1 MTENTECLIL
11 KYTATKSKRHK
22 WDYEEIIASRCFVLN
37 KYYSEKF
44 RLNPIN
50 EIELQS
56 EIPDITNTGDSE
68 WVIGKLEFIENIS
81 EKLYDDIKRFNL
93 SDNEEEIT
101 KLINKVNES
110 VALCRIDMMREK
122 FKREKEK
129 ILLNK

>member
-1 MTENTECLIL
+1 MTENIECLIL

-22 WDYEEIIASRCFVLN
+22 WDYEEIIARRCFVLN

-81 EKLYDDIKRFNL
+81 EKLYDDIKRLNL
-93 SDNEEEIT
+93 SDDEEEIT
-101 KLINKVNES
+101 KLIDKVNES
-110 VALCRIDMMREK
+110 VTLCRIDMMREK

-129 ILLNK
+129 RLLNK

>member
-1 MTENTECLIL
+1 MTENIECLIL

-22 WDYEEIIASRCFVLN
+22 WDDEEIIARRCFVLN

-56 EIPDITNTGDSE
+56 EISDITNIGDPE

-81 EKLYDDIKRFNL
+81 EKLYDDIKRLNL
-93 SDNEEEIT
+93 SDDEEEIT
-101 KLINKVNES
+101 KLIDKVNES
-110 VALCRIDMMREK
+110 VTLCRIDMMREK

-129 ILLNK
+129 RLLNK

>member
-1 MTENTECLIL
+1 MTENIECLIL

-22 WDYEEIIASRCFVLN
+22 WDDEEIIARRCFVLN

-56 EIPDITNTGDSE
+56 EIPDITNTGDPE

-81 EKLYDDIKRFNL
+81 EKLYDDIKRLNL
-93 SDNEEEIT
+93 SDDEEEIT
-101 KLINKVNES
+101 KLIDKVNES
-110 VALCRIDMMREK
+110 VTLCRIDMMREK

-129 ILLNK
+129 RLLNK

>member
-1 MTENTECLIL
+1 MTENIECLIL

-22 WDYEEIIASRCFVLN
+22 WDDEEIVARRCFVLN

-56 EIPDITNTGDSE
+56 EISDITNIGDPE

-81 EKLYDDIKRFNL
+81 EKLYDDIKRLNL
-93 SDNEEEIT
+93 SDDEEEIT
-101 KLINKVNES
+101 KLIDKVNES
-110 VALCRIDMMREK
+110 VTLCRIDMMREK

-129 ILLNK
+129 RLLNK